1 VNETLNA
8 TKNAETDYFEDE
20 LSHNIYTVYST
31 ICENIGVNP
40 MVVKEFVMRVSNE
53 TLVHTIRKEAITS
66 MRENK

>member
-31 ICENIGVNP
+31 ICENIG
-40 MVVKEFVMRVSNE
+40 
-53 TLVHTIRKEAITS
+53 ADGG
-66 MRENK
+66 